1 MSSSVPVLK
10 RALISG
16 AILAGSIAIIGS
28 IIGYLVAG
36 MPGVISAIA
45 GAGIAMVFLGIT
57 SLSIIIAT
65 RYEMV
70 IFFAIVMGAWLLKFV
85 IFLVLIFVL
94 KDQPWINTQVLFL
107 SLVVAVL
114 GTLVVDVVVIA
125 KSRMPYVSDVSLP
138 GEQSEGSEG
147 R

>member
-16 AILAGSIAIIGS
+16 AILAGAIAIIGS

>member
-10 RALISG
+10 RALVSG
-16 AILAGSIAIIGS
+16 VVLAAAIAVVGSV
-28 IIGYLVAG
+28 IGYLVAG
-36 MPGVISAIA
+36 TPGVISAIA

-70 IFFAIVMGAWLLKFV
+70 VFFAIVMGAWLLKFV

-94 KDQPWINTQVLFL
+94 RDQPWINTQVLFL

-138 GEQSEGSEG
+138 GEQSEGPEG